1 MYDVLHGYKLKTE
14 NDAFGHFLIT
24 VSFQDVYFVEICRLA
39 NWEFLKFFFYYCFF
53 LKCLFFFV
61 VQRLFQCNI
70 HRLRVETCGG
80 KMRSRQS
87 SPGETL
93 HGDVGD

>member
-24 VSFQDVYFVEICRLA
+24 VSFQDVYFVEMCRLA

-53 LKCLFFFV
+53 LKCLFFFCGAASV
-61 VQRLFQCNI
+61 SMQHSQAQGGNLRGEDEEQAVQ
-70 HRLRVETCGG
+70 
-80 KMRSRQS
+80 SW
-87 SPGETL
+87 
-93 HGDVGD
+93 